1 MKKMYDAEW
10 TNETESGWYV
20 ESNQEEENKE
30 GDAGEFNNFI
40 TSGFNFFAEISS
52 IFGQNLF
59 ELISSQFWVGRI
71 CFDLVGSKTF
81 IKLKIKNKIKNKKL
95 AISCTE

>member
-10 TNETESGWYV
+10 RNETESGWYV

-40 TSGFNFFAEISS
+40 TSGFNFFCRNI
-52 IFGQNLF
+52 
-59 ELISSQFWVGRI
+59 
-71 CFDLVGSKTF
+71 
-81 IKLKIKNKIKNKKL
+81 
-95 AISCTE
+95 